1 MALWVQEADNS
12 PGLAKNCRQS
22 AYGRVREGCAL
33 LFDNRQ
39 QFEDARGPDLL
50 TEHLPD
56 LRYGARSLV
65 PL

>member
-1 MALWVQEADNS
+1 MALWVQK
-12 PGLAKNCRQS
+12 PTIRTGLAKNCRQS

-50 TEHLPD
+50 AEHFPD

-65 PL
+65 PR